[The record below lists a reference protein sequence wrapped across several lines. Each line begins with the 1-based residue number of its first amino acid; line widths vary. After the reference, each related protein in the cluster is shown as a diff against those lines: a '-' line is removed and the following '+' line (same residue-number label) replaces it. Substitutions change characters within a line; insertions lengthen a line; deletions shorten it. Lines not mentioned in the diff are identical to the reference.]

1 MTDPLSVTASIVA
14 LLKSSAKVIGYLND
28 VKNGSEDR
36 GKVLSEIASVN
47 CMLYSL
53 QETAH
58 EDKHSHAWSSTFQ
71 SLNVPEGPLDQIRT
85 ALESLSRKLAPPSTS
100 LNKVRKAT
108 TWPFQKR
115 EVKELLER
123 IERAKALLNLAR
135 QNDHM

>member
-14 LLKSSAKVIGYLND
+14 LLEFSAKVIVYLSD

-36 GKVLSEIASVN
+36 GKVLSEVASVN

-53 QETAH
+53 QEKAH
-58 EDKHSHAWSSTFQ
+58 EDKQNDAWSSTFQ
-71 SLNVPEGPLDQIRT
+71 SLDVPTGPLDEIRT
-85 ALESLSRKLAPPSTS
+85 ALESLSKKLAPPSTS
-100 LNKVRKAT
+100 LKKVRKAM
-108 TWPFQKR
+108 TWPFQKG
-115 EVKELLER
+115 EIKEILER

>member
-14 LLKSSAKVIGYLND
+14 LLELSAKVIVYLSD

-47 CMLYSL
+47 CILYSL
-53 QETAH
+53 QEKAH
-58 EDKHSHAWSSTFQ
+58 EDKQNDAWSSTFQ
-71 SLNVPEGPLDQIRT
+71 SLDVAKGPLDQIRT
-85 ALESLSRKLAPPSTS
+85 ALESLSKKLAPPSTS
-100 LNKVRKAT
+100 LKRVHKAM
-108 TWPFQKR
+108 TWPFQKG
-115 EVKELLER
+115 EIKEILER

>member
-14 LLKSSAKVIGYLND
+14 LLEFSAKVIGYLND

-36 GKVLSEIASVN
+36 GTVLSEIASVN

-53 QETAH
+53 QERAH
-58 EDKHSHAWSSTFQ
+58 EDEQNNAWSSTFQ
-71 SLNVPEGPLDQIRT
+71 SLDVPKGPLDQIRT
-85 ALESLSRKLAPPSTS
+85 ALESLSKKLAPPSTS
-100 LNKVRKAT
+100 LKKVRKAM
-108 TWPFQKR
+108 TWPFQKG
-115 EVKELLER
+115 EIKEILER

>member
-14 LLKSSAKVIGYLND
+14 LLEFSAKVIGYLND

-36 GKVLSEIASVN
+36 GTVLSEIASVN

-53 QETAH
+53 QERAH
-58 EDKHSHAWSSTFQ
+58 EDEQNNAWSSTFQ
-71 SLNVPEGPLDQIRT
+71 SLDVPKGPLDQIRT
-85 ALESLSRKLAPPSTS
+85 ALESLSKKLAPPSTS
-100 LNKVRKAT
+100 LKKVRKAI
-108 TWPFQKR
+108 TWPFQKG
-115 EVKELLER
+115 ETKEILER

>member
-14 LLKSSAKVIGYLND
+14 LLEFSAKVIGYLND

-47 CMLYSL
+47 CVLYSL
-53 QETAH
+53 REKAND
-58 EDKHSHAWSSTFQ
+58 DKQDDAWSSTFQ
-71 SLNVPEGPLDQIRT
+71 SLNVPKGPLDQIRT

-100 LNKVRKAT
+100 LTKARKGM

-115 EVKELLER
+115 EVKEILER
-123 IERAKALLNLAR
+123 IERAKALLSLAR

>member
-14 LLKSSAKVIGYLND
+14 LLEFSAKVIGYLND

-36 GKVLSEIASVN
+36 GRILSEIASVN

-53 QETAH
+53 QEKAH
-58 EDKHSHAWSSTFQ
+58 EDKHNDTWSSTFN
-71 SLNVPEGPLDQIRT
+71 SLNVPKGPLDQIRT

-100 LNKVRKAT
+100 VKKIRKT
-108 TWPFQKR
+108 MTWPFQKG
-115 EVKELLER
+115 EIKEILER
-123 IERAKALLNLAR
+123 IERAKALLSLAR

>member
-14 LLKSSAKVIGYLND
+14 LLKFSAKVIGYLND

-53 QETAH
+53 QEKAH
-58 EDKHSHAWSSTFQ
+58 EDKQNDAWSSTFQ
-71 SLNVPEGPLDQIRT
+71 SLDLPKGPLDQIRT
-85 ALESLSRKLAPPSTS
+85 ALESLSRRLAPPSNS
-100 LNKVRKAT
+100 LKKARKAM
-108 TWPFQKR
+108 TWPFQKG
-115 EVKELLER
+115 EIKDILER
-123 IERAKALLNLAR
+123 IERAKALLNVAR